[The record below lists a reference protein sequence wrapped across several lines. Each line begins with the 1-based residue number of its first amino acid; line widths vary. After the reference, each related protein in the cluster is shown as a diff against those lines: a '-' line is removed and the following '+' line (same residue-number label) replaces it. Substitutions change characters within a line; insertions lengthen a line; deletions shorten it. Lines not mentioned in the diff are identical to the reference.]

1 MTKIICDEIVTSKV
15 SSTSSL
21 KIGLFTWPSVTP
33 TAGSVLKTDG
43 EGNLQFQETNTR
55 TVVDQLSTSHTI
67 DIDSDIIAITGT
79 LDTTLT
85 LPDPSTKTIGDMIY
99 IVKEVDGTSVIT
111 ILPFAS
117 ELISGATSAILSDA
131 YGTVKIYTNG
141 TAWFALF

>member
-1 MTKIICDEIVTSKV
+1 M
-15 SSTSSL
+15 
-21 KIGLFTWPSVTP
+21 
-33 TAGSVLKTDG
+33 KTDG

-117 ELISGATSAILSDA
+117 ELISGSTSATLSDA

>member
-1 MTKIICDEIVTSKV
+1 MTKLICDEIVTSKV
-15 SSTSSL
+15 TSTSSL
-21 KIGLFTWPSVTP
+21 KIGFFTWPNVTP
-33 TAGSVLKTDG
+33 VAGSILKTDG
-43 EGNLQFQETNTR
+43 QGNLQFQETNTR

-117 ELISGATSAILSDA
+117 ELISGSTSATLSDA